1 MKNTAE
7 VFKEVKEEVKGYQPK
22 MPEIIKMTESICSMK
37 VKDMLKEAGDE
48 YMFVQKEAF
57 HMVGRRCVTPDGG
70 GAWDV
75 ARADGTIKRMEALET
90 GKPFCGLCFGFGA
103 DGSNDNMV
111 AVEYEGEIEDLESFS
126 YPAHKWLV
134 YVLSGKVSEDLL
146 GNAWWY
152 INNKLLD
159 ELDIKKDNLPTM
171 EAYLEWDNENDR
183 CSVEICIP
191 YVER

>member
-37 VKDMLKEAGDE
+37 VKDMLKEAGAE

-70 GAWDV
+70 GAWGV
-75 ARADGTIKRMEALET
+75 ARADGTIKR
-90 GKPFCGLCFGFGA
+90 
-103 DGSNDNMV
+103 
-111 AVEYEGEIEDLESFS
+111 
-126 YPAHKWLV
+126 
-134 YVLSGKVSEDLL
+134 
-146 GNAWWY
+146 
-152 INNKLLD
+152 
-159 ELDIKKDNLPTM
+159 M